1 MDHEEIKQLLSAHA
15 LSALDNSDLRAVEQH
30 LAACVS
36 CSNDL
41 AEWRLTAAS
50 LAFAADGLE
59 PSSVVR
65 DRILSQIGEE
75 KHRPVSTPSENVIP
89 FSPSARRNLWT
100 SMGSLGT
107 IAAVLAV
114 VALLVST
121 IVLWRKNNA
130 AQAELARMNS
140 EIKLTEQQRQR
151 DRELISFLSKPG
163 TRVATLAG
171 TNVAQSAHATIAY
184 DTNGAAMLVAS
195 GLPLP
200 PAGKAYQLWF
210 IVGNQKLPGRV
221 FTTDS
226 AGNADSKDQIPT
238 AALRGSV
245 FAVTLEPA
253 GGMTSPTGDIF
264 LVSGS

>member
-30 LAACVS
+30 LADCVS
-36 CSNDL
+36 CTTDL
-41 AEWRLTAAS
+41 AEWRSTAAS
-50 LAFAADGLE
+50 LAFAAESLE

-65 DRILSQIGEE
+65 DRILSEIREE
-75 KHRPVSTPSENVIP
+75 KRRPTNVTSESVIA

-107 IAAVLAV
+107 IAAALAV

-130 AQAELARMNS
+130 ARAELSRLNS
-140 EIKLTEQQRQR
+140 EIQLTEQQRQR

-163 TRVATLAG
+163 ARVAALAG

-184 DTNGAAMLVAS
+184 DSNGAAMLVAS
-195 GLPLP
+195 GLPVP

-210 IVGNQKLPGRV
+210 IVGNQKFPGRV
-221 FTTDS
+221 FTIDAS
-226 AGNADSKDQIPT
+226 GNADSKDQIPP

-253 GGMTSPTGDIF
+253 SGMSSPTGAIF
-264 LVSGS
+264 LLSGS